1 MNSFFGPL
9 VLTKKIRGHQYSTYA
24 ITQRPHFLMIK
35 KIHSENKQ
43 KKSPSQLIEERVAPK
58 IIEKYCDETKKKE
71 CLIKREKRKTS
82 TTKYHF
88 NLAKR
93 KKY

>member
-1 MNSFFGPL
+1 
-9 VLTKKIRGHQYSTYA
+9 
-24 ITQRPHFLMIK
+24 MIK

-71 CLIKREKRKTS
+71 CLIKR
-82 TTKYHF
+82 
-88 NLAKR
+88 KR
-93 KKY
+93 KKHRRRNTISISQEEKKSLELFFGLLEKGF

>member
-1 MNSFFGPL
+1 
-9 VLTKKIRGHQYSTYA
+9 
-24 ITQRPHFLMIK
+24 MIK

-71 CLIKREKRKTS
+71 CLIKRKRKNIDDEIPFQS
-82 TTKYHF
+82 
-88 NLAKR
+88 R
-93 KKY
+93 KKKKNY